1 MDNQEIKILGIDKNQ
16 GIIEFIKFYFE
27 SKKKLILTS
36 QLPNQ
41 TIKPFKVANPDFPA
55 SVAIIRYK
63 QKAIALFKAIIR
75 LLKNLQLR
83 IEDTI
88 ARVRDNL
95 RDNLSISL
103 KKNHRLKFSEPISTY
118 LGDNAPYFIFS
129 SKIK

>member
-27 SKKKLILTS
+27 S
-36 QLPNQ
+36 
-41 TIKPFKVANPDFPA
+41 IKPFKVANPDFPA